1 MRTLTSK
8 ELGEKFTTMVES
20 GGGGVEGRKKNAIES
35 QNTFTHT
42 HYSKKF
48 FFAIPFFINQCLLS
62 SKHWTDTIF
71 FWQNTSQEAHNLNC
85 IKKLQQRSYLLLDKG
100 FLMDIRET
108 QIYKLHTL
116 LIHHF
121 FLKLISLRKNKLF
134 YKKFQVNFSL
144 LI

>member
-20 GGGGVEGRKKNAIES
+20 EGGGVEGRKKNAIES
-35 QNTFTHT
+35 QNTFIHSHT
-42 HYSKKF
+42 LLKF
-48 FFAIPFFINQCLLS
+48 FFFVIPFFINQCLLS

-108 QIYKLHTL
+108 QIYMLHTL

-121 FLKLISLRKNKLF
+121 FFLNF
-134 YKKFQVNFSL
+134 YKFKEK
-144 LI
+144 

>member
-1 MRTLTSK
+1 MRTSTSK

-20 GGGGVEGRKKNAIES
+20 GGGGVEGRKMSSSLRIHS
-35 QNTFTHT
+35 RTHIT
-42 HYSKKF
+42 QKF
-48 FFAIPFFINQCLLS
+48 FFFFVIPFFINQCLLS

-108 QIYKLHTL
+108 QIYMLHTL

-121 FLKLISLRKNKLF
+121 FS
-134 YKKFQVNFSL
+134 
-144 LI
+144 

>member
-1 MRTLTSK
+1 MK
-8 ELGEKFTTMVES
+8 DETTVIIAICRYGYENFDQQ
-20 GGGGVEGRKKNAIES
+20 GTWRKIHNNGGVGGRGRWGKKNVIKS

-42 HYSKKF
+42 HYSKILF
-48 FFAIPFFINQCLLS
+48 FFVIPFFINQCLLS

-108 QIYKLHTL
+108 QIYMLHTL

-121 FLKLISLRKNKLF
+121 FS
-134 YKKFQVNFSL
+134 
-144 LI
+144 